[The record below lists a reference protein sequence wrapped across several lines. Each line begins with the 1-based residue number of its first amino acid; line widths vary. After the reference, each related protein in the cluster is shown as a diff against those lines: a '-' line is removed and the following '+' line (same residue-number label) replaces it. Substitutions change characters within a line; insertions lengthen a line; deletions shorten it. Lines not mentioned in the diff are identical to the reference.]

1 MRRVKRIGV
10 LGLGIFGSSLAR
22 TLTENDVQVIGIDN
36 DMEHVREIMDDIDYA
51 IQADFTQLDQL
62 REAGVDQC
70 EVVVI
75 AASLHLED
83 VILGIMNLEQLGVQ
97 EIIVKSKNES
107 YAEVLKRVGAHR
119 VILPERDMGV

>member
-62 REAGVDQC
+62 RK
-70 EVVVI
+70 
-75 AASLHLED
+75 LE
-83 VILGIMNLEQLGVQ
+83 LTN
-97 EIIVKSKNES
+97 VKW
-107 YAEVLKRVGAHR
+107 
-119 VILPERDMGV
+119 